1 MSNLNWDALCG
12 VLKPKFLPSFGCP
25 DSIAFALPAY
35 SALHFLDH
43 HAIKLAG
50 RLDRRMRLLFDD
62 FPAKHL
68 IARLEATCV
77 SRAEA
82 GPGIGQLVPYSP
94 GVILQWVRCAISPMA
109 VGPVW
114 RDYLTSL
121 DRESRVQAGKTLDAA
136 YPHLRLGIVTGTDL
150 FNRGEFYAA
159 HEDWEC
165 LWMRLDDGPEK
176 SVLQGLIQLC
186 GAHIHR
192 LKGREEPCRTM
203 WEKTRANL
211 ERGIGEIPWL
221 DIPVL
226 VKATEAVIGTS
237 LAENIELPE
246 IPLINQHADVP
257 RKHR

>member
-25 DSIAFALPAY
+25 DSIAFALPAF

-50 RLDRRMRLLFDD
+50 RLDRRMRLLFDTL
-62 FPAKHL
+62 PPEHL
-68 IARLEATCV
+68 LARIEAV
-77 SRAEA
+77 SFSRDGA
-82 GPGIGQLVPYSP
+82 GPEIGQLVPYSP
-94 GVILQWVRCAISPMA
+94 GMILQWVRCVISPMKA
-109 VGPVW
+109 APVW
-114 RDYLTSL
+114 RDYLTSV

-136 YPHLRLGIVTGTDL
+136 YPHLRLGIVTGVDL
-150 FNRGEFYAA
+150 FNGGEFYAA
-159 HEDWEC
+159 HEDWES
-165 LWMRLDDGPEK
+165 LWMRLEDGPEK
-176 SVLQGLIQLC
+176 AVLQGLIQLC

-211 ERGIGEIPWL
+211 ERGLGEIHWL
-221 DIPVL
+221 DIPKL
-226 VKATEAVIGTS
+226 VETTEAVIRTS
-237 LAENIELPE
+237 LAENIDLPE

>member
-1 MSNLNWDALCG
+1 MSNLNWDALSG
-12 VLKPKFLPSFGCP
+12 ALKPKFLPSFGCP

-50 RLDRRMRLLFDD
+50 RLDRRMRLRFDNL
-62 FPAKHL
+62 PAEHL
-68 IARLEATCV
+68 VARLEADCFP
-77 SRAEA
+77 RDEA
-82 GPGIGQLVPYSP
+82 SIGQLVPYSP
-94 GVILQWVRCAISPMA
+94 GIILQWVRCAISPMRVA
-109 VGPVW
+109 PVW

-121 DRESRVQAGKTLDAA
+121 DREFRVQAGKTLDAA
-136 YPHLRLGIVTGTDL
+136 YPHLRLGIVTGVDL
-150 FNRGEFYAA
+150 FNSGEFYAA
-159 HEDWEC
+159 HEDWES

-211 ERGIGEIPWL
+211 ERGLGEIHWL
-221 DIPVL
+221 DIPKL
-226 VKATEAVIGTS
+226 VEATETVIGTP
-237 LAENIELPE
+237 LCDHIALPE
-246 IPLINQHADVP
+246 IPLVNQHADVP